1 MSITHDQALAFF
13 SALLESKPMRFHLEA
28 VLGYGKSPGKASDF
42 ESNNAETLDRC
53 EELLGHVEE
62 CTELL
67 KLQLRDRPRQQN
79 FEFPENED
87 AVADSPQRKAGSRM
101 SKRGRK
107 KG

>member
-1 MSITHDQALAFF
+1 MAITHDQALAFF
-13 SALLESKPMRFHLEA
+13 SALLESKPMRFHIEA

-79 FEFPENED
+79 FEFTEGEETEAP
-87 AVADSPQRKAGSRM
+87 KKG
-101 SKRGRK
+101 RGRR